1 MQRNRLTDLQLR
13 IIAAL
18 QVDGRLPW
26 RRIAEVFGEP
36 ERTVARYGNELL
48 ESGRVVIAALE
59 HKKQEV
65 IVACESAIGTERL
78 SCEALAR
85 RDDVTYSYLTTGTP
99 GVVAEI
105 GYDDNL
111 NELLTLELPATP
123 GLQRITAYPVLKYF
137 KTIRGWRCG
146 ALTQAEELALTPDT
160 GSDITEWTVQDTRGP
175 HDEEIMAALREDGRM
190 SFERL
195 ARRVRMSESSVSRRI
210 DYLQASGQ
218 FVVRALVEP
227 KQVGYSVETLIW
239 VQASPGG
246 VEALGN
252 QLKQWPEVRYAACLA
267 GQYQLLINITA
278 TTHSALYALLS
289 RPLWAEHAIQMHT
302 NYLFDARKRG
312 GRIVPLG

>member
-1 MQRNRLTDLQLR
+1 MQRNRLNDLQLR

-36 ERTVARYGNELL
+36 ERTVARYGNELV

-65 IVACESAIGTERL
+65 IVACQSAIGTERL

-85 RDDVTYSYLTTGTP
+85 RDDVTYSYLTTGAP
-99 GVVAEI
+99 SVVAEI

-111 NELLTLELPATP
+111 HELLTLELPATP

-146 ALTQAEELALTPDT
+146 ALTEAEERALTPDT
-160 GSDITEWTVQDTRGP
+160 GPDLTEWTVQETRGP
-175 HDEEIMAALREDGRM
+175 HDREIMSALQDDGRM
-190 SFERL
+190 SIERL
-195 ARRVRMSESSVSRRI
+195 SRRVKMSETSVSRRI

-218 FVVRALVEP
+218 FSVRAVVEP
-227 KQVGYSVETLIW
+227 RQVGYSVEALVW
-239 VQASPGG
+239 VQSSPGG
-246 VEALGN
+246 VEALGSH
-252 QLKQWPEVRYAACLA
+252 LKQWPEVRYAACLA
-267 GQYQLLINITA
+267 GQYQLLVNLTA
-278 TTHSALYALLS
+278 TTHAALYALLS
-289 RPLWAEHAIQMHT
+289 RPIWAEHTIQMHT
-302 NYLFDARKRG
+302 NYLVDARKRG
-312 GRIVPLG
+312 GRVVPLR